1 MLGASGIADGRCA
14 TGNRGIIDQLKE
26 QYPKVDWSGEDRWVV
41 DEEAKLWTCGG
52 AQTGIDMLATYIKK
66 YFNPAV
72 VAFAMGVGDFE
83 IRQQKYSTT

>member
-1 MLGASGIADGRCA
+1 MLGALGIADGGCS

-26 QYPKVDWSGEDRWVV
+26 QYPKVDWLGEDRWVV

-52 AQTGIDMLATYIKK
+52 AQMGINVLATYIKK
-66 YFNPAV
+66 HFNPAL

-83 IRQQKYSTT
+83 IRQQKYPTA